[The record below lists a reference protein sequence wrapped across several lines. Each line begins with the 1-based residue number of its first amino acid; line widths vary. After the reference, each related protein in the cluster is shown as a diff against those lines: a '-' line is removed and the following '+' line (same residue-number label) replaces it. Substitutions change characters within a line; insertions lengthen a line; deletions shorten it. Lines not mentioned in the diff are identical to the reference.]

1 MTHAAAALC
10 LALLSPQTPP
20 PSDAELEARYQD
32 AVIALQESHPEVAF
46 GLFEWVLA
54 TVSPA
59 HVLRPLAEYGAARA
73 AIASTTPGHACP
85 GEAHV
90 RAYLSRADADPSKRE
105 RLSRALPD
113 LEARCAA
120 ERPAPVAVVPAPAPA
135 SEAPA
140 PASASA
146 ALDAR
151 LAAPVVAPAEPDDT
165 GGTLRRAG
173 WLSLAAGAALTAAG
187 GYFWYAAS
195 RAQDDAAA
203 ATTIARHTERADAL
217 ETANGWALGLT
228 IAGGLGLVGG
238 SGLLLFGGTK

>member
-85 GEAHV
+85 GEARV
-90 RAYLSRADADPSKRE
+90 RAYLSRTDADPSKRE

-120 ERPAPVAVVPAPAPA
+120 ERPAPVAALPAPTPAPA
-135 SEAPA
+135 SEAP
-140 PASASA
+140 ASA

-151 LAAPVVAPAEPDDT
+151 LAAPLVAPAEPPDT
-165 GGTLRRAG
+165 GGMLRRAG

-195 RAQDDAAA
+195 QAQDDAAA

-238 SGLLLFGGTK
+238 SGLLLFGGAK